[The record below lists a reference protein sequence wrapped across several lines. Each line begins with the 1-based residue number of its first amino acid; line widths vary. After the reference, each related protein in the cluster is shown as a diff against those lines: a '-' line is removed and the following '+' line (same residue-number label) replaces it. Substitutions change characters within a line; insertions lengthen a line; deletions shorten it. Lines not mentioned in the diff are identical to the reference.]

1 MATDRTGEVVD
12 RAADVRAWLARPA
25 VSVFVGCALVA
36 GLIKS
41 ALLLIDHVPRYFFGD
56 SGSYLATFPGRFVP
70 DSRSWL
76 YGSSMNTLAD
86 LADSLQPILV
96 VQTGCAV
103 VVCATVGTVAVTV
116 FDCGR
121 RSALLLAGLLA
132 VEPLSLWYERSI
144 LAEVPATAAWIVA
157 VALALQVV
165 RRPDPAAGVASAL
178 AATVA
183 VALRSAFIAPA
194 VVIAVIGAGLALG
207 HLLRRDRRRAFAVA
221 ALPLSLG
228 LLLVAYAGLNG
239 RMTHSPPSLNARSGY
254 FLVGVTAP
262 VIEADDLAGLG
273 FADPAGMLEESG
285 AAQRETRNAQVFGPR
300 GIMRQLERQ
309 LGSPDAADD
318 AATTIADRAIRRDP
332 IGFLGLLL
340 RQAVDYAD
348 PRVADRTFET
358 WAGLNAPIEPNVQ
371 AIMEERLE
379 YTPPADAPMRD
390 SFTRTWLSATT
401 WWSAVSY
408 VVTVLASLASLLFA
422 RRVVD
427 DAAAAAL
434 RLVAALTLAYVASS
448 VASSV
453 EVNPRYLLPALP
465 LMALQLAVLARGT
478 ASRRRPSRVAH
489 GAERRWA
496 TSPTAKVRRQPSRV
510 STTR

>member
-76 YGSSMNTLAD
+76 YGWSMNTLAD

-103 VVCATVGTVAVTV
+103 VVCAIVGTVAVTV

-144 LAEVPATAAWIVA
+144 LAELPATAAWIVS

-165 RRPDPAAGVASAL
+165 RRPDAAAGVASAL

-194 VVIAVIGAGLALG
+194 VVLGAIGAGLAVR
-207 HLLRRDRRRAFAVA
+207 HLLRRDRRRSLAVG
-221 ALPLSLG
+221 ALPLALG
-228 LLLVAYAGLNG
+228 VLLVAYADLNG
-239 RMTHSPPSLNARSGY
+239 RVTHTPPSLNARSGY

-262 VIEADDLAGLG
+262 IIEADDLAGLG
-273 FADPAGMLEESG
+273 FADPTGMLDEAG
-285 AAQRETRNAQVFGPR
+285 AAQRENRNEQVFAPE
-300 GIMRQLERQ
+300 GIIKQLEGQ
-309 LGSPDAADD
+309 LATPDAADE
-318 AATTIADRAIRRDP
+318 AASTVAGRAVRRDP
-332 IGFLGLLL
+332 VGFLGLLV
-340 RQAVDYAD
+340 RQAVDYAN
-348 PRVADRTFET
+348 PRFADRDFAT
-358 WAGLNAPIEPNVQ
+358 WAGLDRPIDPGIQ
-371 AIMEERLE
+371 AAMSERLE
-379 YTPPADAPMRD
+379 YDPPADGPLR
-390 SFTRTWLSATT
+390 SSLIRRWLSATT
-401 WWSAVSY
+401 WWSALSY
-408 VVTVLASLASLLFA
+408 VAAVLASSASLLFA
-422 RRVVD
+422 RRVVRD
-427 DAAAAAL
+427 GEQAAAL
-434 RLVAALTLAYVASS
+434 RLVGASTLVYVASA

-453 EVNPRYLLPALP
+453 EVIPRYLLPALP
-465 LMALQLAVLARGT
+465 LMALQLAVLARGLRSPHHGSARPAA
-478 ASRRRPSRVAH
+478 ASTEGEATEAATEVRRRHR
-489 GAERRWA
+489 
-496 TSPTAKVRRQPSRV
+496 
-510 STTR
+510 